1 MTTGAHRSTPLGGEI
16 LKPLRFDAIVLAA
29 GAGTRFGGGKLLA
42 PWRRGLLIEAAL
54 DAACAAPACS
64 VILVTGADAG
74 VMPVALEWAMTEGET
89 ERVRTIHAPNYSEG
103 MGASLRAGIAALPT
117 DSSGAFVFLGDM
129 PRIPHAILPRLA
141 AAIAGGAV
149 AAAPVCQGRRGHP
162 ALLGAALFPALR
174 NLKGDEGARAVLH
187 GLGDRLVL
195 VPTDDDGVLF
205 DVDTPEQL

>member
-1 MTTGAHRSTPLGGEI
+1 VTTGAHRSTPLTGDI

-54 DAACAAPACS
+54 EAACSAPVRS

-89 ERVRTIHAPNYSEG
+89 ERLRTVHAPDHAEG
-103 MGASLRAGIAALPT
+103 MGASLRAGVAALPT
-117 DSSGAFVFLGDM
+117 DCGGVFVFLGDM

-141 AAIAGGAV
+141 AAMASG
-149 AAAPVCQGRRGHP
+149 AAAAAAVHGGRRGHP
-162 ALLGAALFPALR
+162 ALLGAALFPALLG
-174 NLKGDEGARAVLH
+174 LKGDEGARTVLK
-187 GLGDRLVL
+187 GLGDRLAL
-195 VPTDDDGVLF
+195 VPTNNDGVLF